1 MRDESL
7 EHANCLCKYCS
18 KKAQKEITASMSGIL
33 RSSPT
38 SQSPSPSKVR
48 TVRERRHRQ
57 SAPSKPRD
65 RLRDTRT
72 YAAVQRRPEVTKQA
86 MLVERNADLRA
97 ICSKTDMKLK
107 RWFRDGELVWCGL
120 DRPILGPCQHE
131 DAAIRCW
138 PAIIDEVRLKS
149 HAISR
154 NGVSDANTKHLDGN
168 EGMVDGDTTEEV
180 SWNVQQYYTYKVHLL
195 VVDKTM
201 VVPDEKILPYQ
212 AHVPPGEL
220 ISILQA
226 YPPDELDFTRE
237 TMHKFDPCADP
248 PMDFNYAVAPYAM
261 ALQIGAAL
269 SSFWCLTDEWTTTF
283 TVPPRQ
289 VPPPE
294 HSIATSLQD
303 AIDMAHRHNDQITA
317 MEAPS
322 SSAPTAPRR
331 SDIRIPEPGTQV
343 SQVRFQ
349 GLWWGGERIWTDDF
363 VRLKVP
369 RSSLAPRG
377 AENVFSPAGPGKSAR
392 EMWLQQ
398 GRDPSEL
405 GASARGIFMRLDGL
419 IIVDVAQP
427 DGKPKKEC
435 RACGMLYELAD
446 QDWEDPDPGASS
458 EAPHSNGQTSGV
470 TAPTPLTASTAIP
483 GLGGSESARSLPPK
497 PRYSLPEAPEGY
509 RFRAILPE
517 GHESIIALSLIS
529 GRYYPRILSHPL
541 LDRTLRKALS
551 KPPEHGGLVDSN
563 NLWALEGLSAGFY
576 NSVDPTHYKGTRS
589 VMMDEADKVA
599 RQQLE
604 DYTTRQGGESEYA
617 MEVDSI

>member
-1 MRDESL
+1 
-7 EHANCLCKYCS
+7 
-18 KKAQKEITASMSGIL
+18 
-33 RSSPT
+33 
-38 SQSPSPSKVR
+38 
-48 TVRERRHRQ
+48 
-57 SAPSKPRD
+57 
-65 RLRDTRT
+65 
-72 YAAVQRRPEVTKQA
+72 

-120 DRPILGPCQHE
+120 DRPIFGPGQNE

-138 PAIIDEVRLKS
+138 PAIVDEARLKS

-154 NGVSDANTKHLDGN
+154 DGASNTKALDGS
-168 EGMVDGDTTEEV
+168 EGMADGDTTQEV
-180 SWNVQQYYTYKVHLL
+180 PWIVQQYYAYKVHLL

-212 AHVPPGEL
+212 AHVPPAEL

-237 TMHKFDPCADP
+237 TMRKFDPCADP
-248 PMDFNYAVAPYAM
+248 PMDFSYAIAPYAM
-261 ALQIGAAL
+261 GLQIGAAL
-269 SSFWCLTDEWTTTF
+269 SSFWCLTDEWSTTF
-283 TVPPRQ
+283 TVPQRQ

-294 HSIATSLQD
+294 PSIATSLQD
-303 AIDMAHRHNDQITA
+303 AIDMAHRYNDQITA
-317 MEAPS
+317 IEASPS
-322 SSAPTAPRR
+322 TPTAPRR
-331 SDIRIPEPGTQV
+331 NDIRMPEPGTQV

-377 AENVFSPAGPGKSAR
+377 AENVFSPAGPGKSAK

-419 IIVDVAQP
+419 IVVDVAQP

-446 QDWEDPDPGASS
+446 QDWEDPDPTSGKST
-458 EAPHSNGQTSGV
+458 EAPHSNGQTSAL
-470 TAPTPLTASTAIP
+470 TAPTPLTPSTATSGP
-483 GLGGSESARSLPPK
+483 GGSESARSVLPK
-497 PRYSLPEAPEGY
+497 PRYPLPDAPEGY

-541 LDRTLRKALS
+541 LDRTLRKALA

-576 NSVDPTHYKGTRS
+576 NSVDPTHYKTTRS
-589 VMMDEADKVA
+589 VMMEEADKVA

-604 DYTTRQGGESEYA
+604 DYTARQGRESEFA